1 MSQEF
6 AKRDG
11 LFPGPAFEGT
21 TRATHKD
28 PGDMINGI
36 KIPGKPARKEAKK
49 TDKRS
54 GKNEKLLL
62 CPICGKETCC
72 YTQRVSEDT

>member
-6 AKRDG
+6 AKRDP

-36 KIPGKPARKEAKK
+36 KIPGKPAREEAKRTK
-49 TDKRS
+49 AS
-54 GKNEKLLL
+54 GRGTERLQL
-62 CPICGKETCC
+62 CPICGEETCC
-72 YTQRVSEDT
+72 YTIRISS